1 MTELCNLFYKYRSD
15 KCPNIFHTY
24 SPSYYD
30 IFKDY
35 KNNYRYILEVG
46 VGTNEIMKPI
56 SGEDYQIGSSL
67 KAWRDFFPN
76 AMVFGLDID
85 NTILFEDERIK
96 CFFTD
101 QSKPESLENTIT
113 TINSYVGDT
122 IEYDFI
128 IDDGSHVVDHMILT
142 FQTLKKYL
150 RTGGIYVIEDI
161 KFKDLEIFKE
171 LETDEYK
178 IIHTHNG
185 NLEWD
190 SFVAFIKK

>member
-24 SPSYYD
+24 SPAYYD

-35 KNNYRYILEVG
+35 KNDYKYILEVG

-67 KAWRDFFPN
+67 KSWRDFFPN

-85 NTILFEDERIK
+85 NNVLFEDERIK

-101 QSKPESLENTIT
+101 QSKQESLENTIT

-128 IDDGSHVVDHMILT
+128 IDDGSHVVNHMILT

-178 IIHTHNG
+178 IIYTHNG
-185 NLEWD
+185 NFEWD

>member
-24 SPSYYD
+24 SPAYYD

-35 KNNYRYILEVG
+35 KNDYKYILEVG

-67 KAWRDFFPN
+67 KSWRDFFPN

-85 NTILFEDERIK
+85 NSVLFEDERIK

-101 QSKPESLENTIT
+101 QSKYES
-113 TINSYVGDT
+113 
-122 IEYDFI
+122 
-128 IDDGSHVVDHMILT
+128 
-142 FQTLKKYL
+142 
-150 RTGGIYVIEDI
+150 
-161 KFKDLEIFKE
+161 
-171 LETDEYK
+171 
-178 IIHTHNG
+178 
-185 NLEWD
+185 
-190 SFVAFIKK
+190 